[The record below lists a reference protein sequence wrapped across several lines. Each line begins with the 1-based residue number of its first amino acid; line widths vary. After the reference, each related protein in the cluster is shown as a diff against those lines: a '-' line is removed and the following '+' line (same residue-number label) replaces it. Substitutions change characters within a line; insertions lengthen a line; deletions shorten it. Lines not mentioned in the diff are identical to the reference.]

1 MWRQS
6 LRHWNP
12 SAVSGDAHVV
22 DRDVVRRDVKPV
34 TERLPNRGEWVL
46 AYGPHY
52 SHIVAE
58 CDRGEWRS
66 VYRDSE
72 TGEPWLRE
80 AGMVTHWM
88 PLPAPPADGK

>member
-1 MWRQS
+1 MEDVFEQLKAIAS
-6 LRHWNP
+6 EVVSAKIEELKTKNP
-12 SAVSGDAHVV
+12 WWIPVS
-22 DRDVVRRDVKPV
+22 
-34 TERLPNRGEWVL
+34 ERLPDRGEWVL
-46 AYGPHY
+46 AYGPRY

-66 VYRDSE
+66 VYMDSE

-88 PLPAPPADGK
+88 PLPKPPAV